1 MTLLNRCIQG
11 AFSFMTLYTCI
22 KYFPLVLVS
31 LVTNIAP
38 LLIALFSWYFYGVG
52 LSKLDLSVLIVSFAG
67 VLILILGS
75 GECLSLSKGDKG
87 DCNDSTWQSF
97 VNYVIPPL
105 CLALTPM
112 LTASIRLFTRELKT
126 ISEFTVSVY
135 IILAMIVFY
144 LPPVCLF
151 YGFGF
156 VKVFSSLDW
165 LICALLG
172 LTSSSL

>member
-1 MTLLNRCIQG
+1 
-11 AFSFMTLYTCI
+11 MTLYTCI

-87 DCNDSTWQSF
+87 DFN
-97 VNYVIPPL
+97 
-105 CLALTPM
+105 
-112 LTASIRLFTRELKT
+112 E
-126 ISEFTVSVY
+126 
-135 IILAMIVFY
+135 
-144 LPPVCLF
+144 
-151 YGFGF
+151 
-156 VKVFSSLDW
+156 
-165 LICALLG
+165 
-172 LTSSSL
+172 

>member
-1 MTLLNRCIQG
+1 
-11 AFSFMTLYTCI
+11 
-22 KYFPLVLVS
+22 
-31 LVTNIAP
+31 
-38 LLIALFSWYFYGVG
+38 
-52 LSKLDLSVLIVSFAG
+52 
-67 VLILILGS
+67 
-75 GECLSLSKGDKG
+75 
-87 DCNDSTWQSF
+87 
-97 VNYVIPPL
+97 
-105 CLALTPM
+105 M

-135 IILAMIVFY
+135 IVLAMIVFY

-165 LICALLG
+165 LICALLA